1 MGWLGW
7 AGWGGPLASWLDLAG
22 QGWPGLWLGLAGPGW
37 KGPSTSL
44 SARSGYESKPSRR
57 TRSSTPPSTSRRTL
71 SCAPR
76 APSTSPCAL
85 RFSHF
90 SAPPTPGFSL
100 ALCCFS
106 PLPLSRLWTSPF
118 LSLALSLFVRFAACR
133 PVTPS
138 SITPPLLYLPLPPAI
153 PVAKGLG
160 VGSPSPPWLSTLS
173 IALSLSSPS
182 HALRSNFTLALSL
195 LPARSF
201 RFSSPNFSLALSCT
215 LHAHLAHSS
224 HFSPARELPFLITLA
239 ALPSNHPRFPSLC
252 PSHAIHPSYASSL
265 FQGTWLA
272 TRPLR
277 ATSLATCNG
286 NTLNS
291 SNTR

>member
-1 MGWLGW
+1 MCIRD
-7 AGWGGPLASWLDLAG
+7 S
-22 QGWPGLWLGLAGPGW
+22 
-37 KGPSTSL
+37 PSTSL

-173 IALSLSSPS
+173 IALSLSLLLLMPS
-182 HALRSNFTLALSL
+182 ALTLPS
-195 LPARSF
+195 R
-201 RFSSPNFSLALSCT
+201 
-215 LHAHLAHSS
+215 S
-224 HFSPARELPFLITLA
+224 HFSLRAPSASPLPTSPSRSPALCTRTSRTPHISPLRVNFHSLSLSQLYPPTTLA
-239 ALPSNHPRFPSLC
+239 SHHSVHLTLSTHPMPQVCFKAPGWLPAHSAQL
-252 PSHAIHPSYASSL
+252 
-265 FQGTWLA
+265 
-272 TRPLR
+272 PLQR
-277 ATSLATCNG
+277 ATAIL
-286 NTLNS
+286 
-291 SNTR
+291 